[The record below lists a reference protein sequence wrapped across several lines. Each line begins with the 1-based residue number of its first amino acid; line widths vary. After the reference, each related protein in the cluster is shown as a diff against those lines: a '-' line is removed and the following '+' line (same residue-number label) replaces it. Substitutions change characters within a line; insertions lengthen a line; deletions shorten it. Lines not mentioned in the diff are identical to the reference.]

1 MNMAHILAKS
11 YMYGDRKGAR
21 TMCRAFVSL
30 KMSARRDTRTGDNQ
44 GWRASSEV
52 SEPRENRGAPR
63 RVEPPTK
70 GSAAAAREP
79 SSPCLNDLQAPD
91 HRQSS
96 NRLRFPSVRSVSVV
110 RGMSLS
116 ATDHTQARIR
126 NLIGPSLLE
135 LNVGPK
141 KPWFGGTQRK
151 TVQYIYDQAP
161 INLPVWVGS
170 AYCAFVEISQ
180 RLTRKKHEQISWLGG
195 LQHSLMH
202 LPDLQKYFQDAYFS
216 PVHGLYMDLLYT
228 RIGSYHHIYQ
238 GPPSPQ
244 QKPRL

>member
-1 MNMAHILAKS
+1 MDI
-11 YMYGDRKGAR
+11 
-21 TMCRAFVSL
+21 
-30 KMSARRDTRTGDNQ
+30 
-44 GWRASSEV
+44 
-52 SEPRENRGAPR
+52 APR
-63 RVEPPTK
+63 HPWMYWISMDYPLDTGCGCGPRIHGCGCDQHPWI
-70 GSAAAAREP
+70 SIQ
-79 SSPCLNDLQAPD
+79 C
-91 HRQSS
+91 HHW
-96 NRLRFPSVRSVSVV
+96 
-110 RGMSLS
+110 SLS

-161 INLPVWVGS
+161 INLTVWVGS